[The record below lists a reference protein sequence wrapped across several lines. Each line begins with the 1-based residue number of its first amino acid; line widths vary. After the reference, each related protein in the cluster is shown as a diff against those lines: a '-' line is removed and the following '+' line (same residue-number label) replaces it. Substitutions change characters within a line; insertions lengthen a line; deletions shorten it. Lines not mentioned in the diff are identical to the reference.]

1 MWGGRCPPRIDT
13 AGMATFA
20 AVFSAV
26 FGVFLLGVAYVC
38 AKAAGRD
45 HLSAWWL
52 GSYSSLLAGFVVLAA
67 AITSGA

>member
-1 MWGGRCPPRIDT
+1 
-13 AGMATFA
+13 MATFA
-20 AVFSAV
+20 AAFSAV
-26 FGVFLLGVAYVC
+26 FGLVLLGTAFVC

-45 HLSAWWL
+45 HLSPWWL